1 MAGRTGKIH
10 RCATRLLGGFPS
22 AEADSSEA
30 GSVLRVRWLAG
41 APRPRG
47 GIQADLKE
55 GNAGTSRRWYGMMV
69 EAHETILIVDDEES
83 IRGVVGEYL
92 RRRGYQVVTAGDGAQ
107 ALDLLQQGGIDCC
120 FTDINMPGM
129 NGLDLAERIHATD
142 SALPVIVM
150 TGYPTLDVSI
160 HTLRN
165 GVVDFLIKPVN
176 LKQMEISLRR
186 AIQQRAMLM
195 ENMLLK
201 QEVKGKERLEKLN
214 QELLHKIDELDTA
227 NRIMAHFSAT
237 ASVAHAFQRA
247 VDIALEVVPADCTRF
262 FVVGGP
268 DGRPHEVAAARRQPE
283 AASFPP
289 ISAAG
294 VAGGDL
300 TPLVKTVSSDAVP
313 LLAAA
318 GSGQQHLPARI
329 GSLLAVPIQIRGK
342 VFGVL
347 TAEMEGEGRR
357 FTEKDLF
364 YLSFTTQSAG
374 GAIETLA
381 LYENLYE
388 NLFATLYGF
397 VNALEARDLYTR
409 QHSTRV
415 TEIALVLGREL
426 QCSGE
431 ELNILNFAGPLHD
444 IGKIGIRDE
453 ILLKPGRLTA
463 EEFEKIK
470 EHPVI
475 GANMIT
481 QLGLWER
488 ERQIIR
494 CHHERFDG
502 TGYPDGLCREEIPFL
517 ARILSV
523 ADAYDAMASDRAYRQ
538 RMAEGLILE
547 IIRKGAGSQFDPRIV
562 EVFQKAYSEGK
573 ITRPAAMIETENF
586 QV

>member
-1 MAGRTGKIH
+1 MET
-10 RCATRLLGGFPS
+10 
-22 AEADSSEA
+22 
-30 GSVLRVRWLAG
+30 
-41 APRPRG
+41 
-47 GIQADLKE
+47 
-55 GNAGTSRRWYGMMV
+55 
-69 EAHETILIVDDEES
+69 HETILIVDDEES
-83 IRGVVGEYL
+83 IRGVVGEYF
-92 RRRGYQVVTAGDGAQ
+92 RRRGYRVIMAGDGAE
-107 ALDLLQQGGIDCC
+107 ALDILHQGGVDCC

-129 NGLDLAERIHATD
+129 SGLELAERIHVADNT
-142 SALPVIVM
+142 LPVIVM
-150 TGYPTLDVSI
+150 TGYPSLDVSI

-165 GVVDFLIKPVN
+165 GVVDFLIKPVD
-176 LKQMEISLRR
+176 LKQMELSLRR
-186 AIQQRAMLM
+186 AIRQRAMFM

-201 QEVKGKERLEKLN
+201 QEVKGKERLENLN
-214 QELLHKIDELDTA
+214 RELLHKIDELDTA
-227 NRIMAHFSAT
+227 NRIMAHFAAT
-237 ASVAHAFQRA
+237 SSVGHAFQRA
-247 VDIALEVVPADCTRF
+247 VDIALEVVPADCARF
-262 FVVGGP
+262 FAVGGA
-268 DGRPHEVAAARRQPE
+268 DGLAHEVAAAPAVQSGT
-283 AASFPP
+283 AAERGGPNGDLSRLVQ
-289 ISAAG
+289 G
-294 VAGGDL
+294 VAA
-300 TPLVKTVSSDAVP
+300 DAAP
-313 LLAAA
+313 LLMNAGDGAADR
-318 GSGQQHLPARI
+318 PASSC
-329 GSLLAVPIQIRGK
+329 SLLAVPVQIRGK

-347 TAEMEGEGRR
+347 TAERAAARRR

-374 GAIETLA
+374 SAIETLA

-397 VNALEARDLYTR
+397 VKALEARDLYTR

-415 TEIALVLGREL
+415 TEIAMALGREL
-426 QCSGE
+426 QCSAE

-453 ILLKPGRLTA
+453 ILLKPGKLTS

-475 GANMIT
+475 GANMLT

-502 TGYPDGLCREEIPFL
+502 AGYPDGLRRDEIPFL

-547 IIRKGAGSQFDPRIV
+547 IIQQGAGSQFDPQIV
-562 EVFQKAYSEGK
+562 DVFRQAHAEGK
-573 ITRPAAMIETENF
+573 IARPAGVASAS
-586 QV
+586 

>member
-1 MAGRTGKIH
+1 
-10 RCATRLLGGFPS
+10 
-22 AEADSSEA
+22 
-30 GSVLRVRWLAG
+30 
-41 APRPRG
+41 
-47 GIQADLKE
+47 
-55 GNAGTSRRWYGMMV
+55 MV
-69 EAHETILIVDDEES
+69 VEKHETILIVDDEAS
-83 IRGVVGEYL
+83 IRSVAEEYF
-92 RRRGYQVVTAGDGAQ
+92 RRRGYQVKTAGDGAE
-107 ALDLLQQGGIDCC
+107 ALDILQRGGVDCC

-129 NGLDLAERIHATD
+129 NGLDLAERIHLADNT
-142 SALPVIVM
+142 LPVIVM
-150 TGYPTLDVSI
+150 TGYPSLDASI

-165 GVVDFLIKPVN
+165 GVVDFLVKPVN
-176 LKQMEISLRR
+176 LKQMELSLRR
-186 AIQQRAMLM
+186 AIRQRAMFL

-201 QEVKGKERLEKLN
+201 QEVKGKDRIEKLN
-214 QELLHKIDELDTA
+214 RELFHKIDELETA
-227 NRIMAHFSAT
+227 NRIMAHFAAT
-237 ASVAHAFQRA
+237 ASVSHAFQRA
-247 VDIALEVVPADCTRF
+247 VDIAIEVVPADCTRF

-268 DGRPHEVAAARRQPE
+268 DGEPYEVAAARRPDRA
-283 AASFPP
+283 AASTAPAGT
-289 ISAAG
+289 SAVNAG
-294 VAGGDL
+294 PNGDL
-300 TPLVKTVSSDAVP
+300 TQLVKKVSTAAEPLVAT
-313 LLAAA
+313 A
-318 GSGQQHLPARI
+318 GNGGQGLPARI
-329 GSLLAVPIQIRGK
+329 GSFLAVPIRIRDK

-347 TAEMEGEGRR
+347 TAETEGESRS
-357 FTEKDLF
+357 FTEKDRF

-374 GAIETLA
+374 SAIETLA

-426 QCSGE
+426 QCSAE
-431 ELNILNFAGPLHD
+431 ELNVLNFAGPLHD

-453 ILLKPGRLTA
+453 ILLKPGRLTT

-502 TGYPDGLCREEIPFL
+502 AGYPDGLSREEIPFL

-547 IIRKGAGSQFDPRIV
+547 IIQNGAGSQFDPQIV
-562 EVFQKAYSEGK
+562 DVFQQAHAEGK
-573 ITRPAAMIETENF
+573 IARPPGAASAA
-586 QV
+586 

>member
-1 MAGRTGKIH
+1 
-10 RCATRLLGGFPS
+10 
-22 AEADSSEA
+22 
-30 GSVLRVRWLAG
+30 
-41 APRPRG
+41 
-47 GIQADLKE
+47 
-55 GNAGTSRRWYGMMV
+55 MV
-69 EAHETILIVDDEES
+69 VEKHETILIVDDEAS
-83 IRGVVGEYL
+83 IRGVTAEYF
-92 RRRGYQVVTAGDGAQ
+92 RRRGYQVKTAGDGAE
-107 ALDLLQQGGIDCC
+107 ALDVLQQGGIDCC

-129 NGLDLAERIHATD
+129 NGLDLAERIHLVDNT
-142 SALPVIVM
+142 LPVIVM
-150 TGYPTLDVSI
+150 TGYPSLDASI
-160 HTLRN
+160 HTLRS
-165 GVVDFLIKPVN
+165 GVVDFLVKPVN
-176 LKQMEISLRR
+176 LKQMELSLRR
-186 AIQQRAMLM
+186 AIRQRAMLL

-201 QEVKGKERLEKLN
+201 QEVRGKDRIEKLN
-214 QELLHKIDELDTA
+214 RELLNKIDELDTA
-227 NRIMAHFSAT
+227 NRIMAHFAST

-247 VDIALEVVPADCTRF
+247 VDIAIEVVPADCTRF
-262 FVVGGP
+262 FVVGGA
-268 DGRPHEVAAARRQPE
+268 DGQPYEVAAACRPAE
-283 AASFPP
+283 AAADHGGSN
-289 ISAAG
+289 
-294 VAGGDL
+294 GDL
-300 TPLVKTVSSDAVP
+300 VRLVQKVSADAVP
-313 LLAAA
+313 LLAPGGNGAQ
-318 GSGQQHLPARI
+318 GLPDRI

-347 TAEMEGEGRR
+347 TAETAGEGRS
-357 FTEKDLF
+357 FTEKDRF

-374 GAIETLA
+374 SAIETLA

-415 TEIALVLGREL
+415 TEIALTLGREL
-426 QCSGE
+426 QCSAE

-475 GANMIT
+475 GAKMLT

-547 IIRKGAGSQFDPRIV
+547 IIQKGAGSQFDPQIV
-562 EVFQKAYSEGK
+562 DVFRQAYAEGK
-573 ITRPAAMIETENF
+573 ITRPPGAAY
-586 QV
+586 VA

>member
-1 MAGRTGKIH
+1 MI
-10 RCATRLLGGFPS
+10 
-22 AEADSSEA
+22 AE
-30 GSVLRVRWLAG
+30 
-41 APRPRG
+41 
-47 GIQADLKE
+47 K
-55 GNAGTSRRWYGMMV
+55 
-69 EAHETILIVDDEES
+69 HETILIVDDEAS
-83 IRGVVGEYL
+83 IRSVTEEYF
-92 RRRGYQVVTAGDGAQ
+92 RRRGYLVKTAGDGAA
-107 ALDLLQQGGIDCC
+107 ALDILQRGGIDCC

-129 NGLDLAERIHATD
+129 NGLDLAERIHLTD
-142 SALPVIVM
+142 NTLPVIVM
-150 TGYPTLDVSI
+150 TGYPSLDASI

-165 GVVDFLIKPVN
+165 GVVDFLVKPVN
-176 LKQMEISLRR
+176 LKQMELSLRR
-186 AIQQRAMLM
+186 AIRQRSMFV

-201 QEVKGKERLEKLN
+201 QEVKGKDRIEKLN
-214 QELLHKIDELDTA
+214 RELLHKVDELETA
-227 NRIMAHFSAT
+227 NRIMAHFAAT
-237 ASVAHAFQRA
+237 TSVSHAFQRA
-247 VDIALEVVPADCTRF
+247 VDIAIEVVPADCTRF

-268 DGRPHEVAAARRQPE
+268 DGKPYEVATAHRPDGT
-283 AASFPP
+283 AAS
-289 ISAAG
+289 SASAGTAG
-294 VAGGDL
+294 VHGGSNGDYTL
-300 TPLVKTVSSDAVP
+300 LVKKVSIDGEP
-313 LLAAA
+313 LLKTA
-318 GSGQQHLPARI
+318 GNGGQDLPARI
-329 GSLLAVPIQIRGK
+329 GSLLAVPIQIRDK

-347 TAEMEGEGRR
+347 TAETEGGSRS

-374 GAIETLA
+374 SAIETLA

-415 TEIALVLGREL
+415 TEIALILGREL
-426 QCSGE
+426 QCSAE

-453 ILLKPGRLTA
+453 ILLKPGRLTT

-502 TGYPDGLCREEIPFL
+502 AGYPDGLGREEIPFL

-547 IIRKGAGSQFDPRIV
+547 IIQKGAGSQFDPQIV
-562 EVFQKAYSEGK
+562 DVFRQAHAEGK
-573 ITRPAAMIETENF
+573 IARPPVAASAA
-586 QV
+586 

>member
-1 MAGRTGKIH
+1 
-10 RCATRLLGGFPS
+10 
-22 AEADSSEA
+22 
-30 GSVLRVRWLAG
+30 
-41 APRPRG
+41 
-47 GIQADLKE
+47 
-55 GNAGTSRRWYGMMV
+55 
-69 EAHETILIVDDEES
+69 
-83 IRGVVGEYL
+83 
-92 RRRGYQVVTAGDGAQ
+92 
-107 ALDLLQQGGIDCC
+107 
-120 FTDINMPGM
+120 
-129 NGLDLAERIHATD
+129 
-142 SALPVIVM
+142 
-150 TGYPTLDVSI
+150 
-160 HTLRN
+160 
-165 GVVDFLIKPVN
+165 
-176 LKQMEISLRR
+176 
-186 AIQQRAMLM
+186 
-195 ENMLLK
+195 MLLK
-201 QEVKGKERLEKLN
+201 QEVKGKDRLEKLN
-214 QELLHKIDELDTA
+214 RELLLKIDELDTA
-227 NRIMAHFSAT
+227 NRIMAHFAAT

-247 VDIALEVVPADCTRF
+247 VNIALEVVPADCTRF

-268 DGRPHEVAAARRQPE
+268 DAPPHEVAAARP
-283 AASFPP
+283 AN
-289 ISAAG
+289 
-294 VAGGDL
+294 
-300 TPLVKTVSSDAVP
+300 
-313 LLAAA
+313 AAA
-318 GSGQQHLPARI
+318 GSAPQVRSAAAHGGPEGALARLVQRVSRDAAALRVDAGSGDGQLPAGT
-329 GSLLAVPIQIRGK
+329 GSLLAVPVQIRGK

-347 TAEMEGEGRR
+347 TAEKKAGRHG

-374 GAIETLA
+374 SAIETLA

-426 QCSGE
+426 QCSAE

-475 GANMIT
+475 GANMLT

-502 TGYPDGLCREEIPFL
+502 AGYPDGLRQEEIPFL

-562 EVFQKAYSEGK
+562 DVFQKAYADGK
-573 ITRPAAMIETENF
+573 ITRLPSDAPAA
-586 QV
+586 